1 MQQSDSI
8 KEIAAALAKAQGEI
22 KGAVKDST
30 NPHFKSKYADLA
42 SVWDACRAA
51 LSKNGLA
58 VFQTTETTA
67 DGIFLVTTLAHSSG
81 EWMRGTFPVQPV
93 QNTPQGLGSAMT
105 YARRYSLAAMVGV
118 APEDDDGQAASEGT
132 PQTQARTNGNGAAKT
147 AAPKQTAEPDPLREA
162 FVRIR
167 EAISKAKTVKAVDDI
182 LTNSATDLNA
192 IRDKS
197 YAAYEQL
204 AHAAENRKADLSPIA
219 A

>member
-1 MQQSDSI
+1 MQSETI

-22 KGAVKDST
+22 RGAVKDST

-42 SVWDACRAA
+42 SVWDACRTA

-93 QNTPQGLGSAMT
+93 QNTPQGLGSALT

-118 APEDDDGQAASEGT
+118 APEDDDGNAASEGT
-132 PQTQARTNGNGAAKT
+132 PQGRATNGNGAKT
-147 AAPKQTAEPDPLREA
+147 AAPKQEADP
-162 FVRIR
+162 VRDAYNRIK
-167 EAISKAKTVKAVDDI
+167 AALIDAKTTKVVDDI
-182 LTNSATDLNA
+182 MKVNAKDLESIKA
-192 IRDKS
+192 RSD
-197 YAAYEQL
+197 AAHSQL
-204 AHAAENRKADLSPIA
+204 AELADARRAELGANPLAA
-219 A
+219 

>member
-1 MQQSDSI
+1 MQQSESI

-67 DGIFLVTTLAHSSG
+67 DGIFLVTTLAHASG

-93 QNTPQGLGSAMT
+93 QNTPQGVGSALT
-105 YARRYSLAAMVGV
+105 YARRYALAAMVGV
-118 APEDDDGQAASEGT
+118 APEDDDGNAASEGT
-132 PQTQARTNGNGAAKT
+132 PQTQARTNGNGAKT
-147 AAPKQTAEPDPLREA
+147 AAPKQNAEPDPLREA

-167 EAISKAKTVKAVDDI
+167 DGIAKAKTVKAVDDI
-182 LTNSATDLNA
+182 LKDSADDLNA